1 MIVTDDRVA
10 RFVGERNAQTV
21 IPPYT
26 AIGLER
32 DGEIVAG
39 AIFRNFN
46 GFDIDVLVV
55 GNDAKSFPPS
65 FVRAIGRYVFD
76 QLGCLRL
83 SMTTDQTRVVDL
95 AKRLGA
101 SVEGKKRNGFGLSKD
116 AILLG
121 VLRDEWKF

>member
-1 MIVTDDRVA
+1 MIITGDTVA
-10 RFVGERNAQTV
+10 KFVGERNERPV

-26 AIGLER
+26 AIGVER
-32 DGEIVAG
+32 DGQIVAG
-39 AIFRNFN
+39 AVFRNFN

-55 GNDAKSFPPS
+55 GDGAGAFPPS
-65 FVRAIGRYVFD
+65 FVRAIGRYVFT

-83 SMTTDQTRVVDL
+83 SMTTDQTRVIEL

-101 SVEGKKRNGFGLSKD
+101 AVEGRKRNGFGLGKD

-121 VLRDEWKF
+121 VLKDEWKF